1 MKPNWSPENVG
12 KKCGYHHC
20 AWPPPTAICSVTI
33 LFLLCSL
40 HSSADIA
47 LYQYSYEELKE
58 VFDALIQY
66 VTSLKTKED
75 TSATATAVMHPTATT
90 TTTTTSSTTTT
101 TTGAVV
107 LPLSSTEDG
116 IPLTNDCIFS
126 SNEQDEELEVEE
138 AQQQP
143 EIDEE

>member
-1 MKPNWSPENVG
+1 M
-12 KKCGYHHC
+12 
-20 AWPPPTAICSVTI
+20 
-33 LFLLCSL
+33 
-40 HSSADIA
+40 
-47 LYQYSYEELKE
+47 
-58 VFDALIQY
+58 FDALIQY

-90 TTTTTSSTTTT
+90 TTTTTSTTST